1 MVGDSEDEDS
11 KEKYLDNGSTNREDG
26 EGEEMHLEEMR

>member
-11 KEKYLDNGSTNREDG
+11 KEKYLDNGSTDGEDG
-26 EGEEMHLEEMR
+26 EGEELHLEEMR